1 MSADAAPW
9 TGLVLSVL
17 ATWRL
22 THLIAREDGPAD
34 WVARFRAILG
44 SAWPGRLM
52 DCFQCAS
59 LWVAAP
65 IAWWLATSLGEGLV
79 LWLALSG
86 AACLLE
92 RASAERLVI
101 QPIHPEVQ
109 GETHHG
115 MLRTESSGLQS
126 SSDGHDS
133 LGGAPADPSGSER
146 IPGWPADAHR
156 AEGERNG

>member
-1 MSADAAPW
+1 MSADAALW
-9 TGLVLSVL
+9 ARLVLSVL

-34 WVARFRAILG
+34 LVARLRATLG
-44 SAWPGRLM
+44 PGWLGRLM
-52 DCFQCAS
+52 DCFNCAS

-65 IAWWLATSLGEGLV
+65 IAWWLATSLGEGV
-79 LWLALSG
+79 VMWLALSG

-92 RASAERLVI
+92 RASEGRLVV
-101 QPIHPEVQ
+101 QPMNPEVQ

-126 SSDGHDS
+126 SADGHVSQD
-133 LGGAPADPSGSER
+133 GAPAEPPWSER
-146 IPGWPADAHR
+146 LPGWPADADR
-156 AEGERNG
+156 AEGKRNG